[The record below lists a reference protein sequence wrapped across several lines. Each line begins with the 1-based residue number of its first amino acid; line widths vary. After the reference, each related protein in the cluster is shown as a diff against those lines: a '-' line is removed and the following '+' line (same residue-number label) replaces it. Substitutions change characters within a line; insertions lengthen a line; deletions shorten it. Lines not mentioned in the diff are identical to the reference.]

1 MKKISLVF
9 PVYNVAAYVRD
20 SLLSALEQSYSNIE
34 YLIIDDRGTDNSM
47 DIVNDIVNSHS
58 RKEAIRIIKHPK
70 NRGLGGTRN
79 TAILEATGE
88 YLFFL
93 DSDDILLNNAIELL
107 VDLLKEDDYDMIA
120 ASFERVINEKSEMFC
135 LPDNALIGKNEIVS
149 TYFAKKSCYEMI
161 WGKLY
166 KLSFLREHNLN
177 FIEFCNHEDTPFTFH
192 LMLCLNKIRLSSS
205 IIYQWRF
212 RENSVTSVYKEK
224 NISDL
229 FLGFV
234 YMACILPKYL
244 TDDNYIEMLR
254 YVNNF
259 RLFPI
264 WLLLKGKVLTDD
276 KNNLLVKFSVPLL
289 SFNDVLRMPLSC
301 SEKMKHFIFLLPY
314 KLKWLLLSIIVHT
327 QKI

>member
-9 PVYNVAAYVRD
+9 PVYNVAAYVKD

-47 DIVNDIVNSHS
+47 DIVNDVVDSHS
-58 RKEAIRIIKHPK
+58 RKDAIRIIKHSR

-93 DSDDILLNNAIELL
+93 DSDDILVNNAIELL
-107 VDLLKEDDYDMIA
+107 VDLLVEDDYDMIA
-120 ASFERVINEKSEMFC
+120 ASFERLIGEKSEMFC
-135 LPDNALIGKNEIVS
+135 LPDKALTSKNEIVN
-149 TYFAKKSCYEMI
+149 TYFAKQSCYEMI

-166 KLSFLREHNLN
+166 KLSFLREHKLN

-224 NISDL
+224 NISDWY
-229 FLGFV
+229 LGFV
-234 YMACILPKYL
+234 YMVNILPKYL
-244 TDDNYIEMLR
+244 TDDNYIQILR

-276 KNNLLVKFSVPLL
+276 KKNLLIRFSIPLL
-289 SFNDVLRMPLSC
+289 NFNDILRLPLC
-301 SEKMKHFIFLLPY
+301 YSEKMKHFIFLLPY
-314 KLKWLLLSIIVHT
+314 KLKRLLLSIIVYT

>member
-47 DIVNDIVNSHS
+47 DIVNSHS

-120 ASFERVINEKSEMFC
+120 AS
-135 LPDNALIGKNEIVS
+135 
-149 TYFAKKSCYEMI
+149 
-161 WGKLY
+161 
-166 KLSFLREHNLN
+166 LR
-177 FIEFCNHEDTPFTFH
+177 
-192 LMLCLNKIRLSSS
+192 
-205 IIYQWRF
+205 
-212 RENSVTSVYKEK
+212 
-224 NISDL
+224 
-229 FLGFV
+229 G
-234 YMACILPKYL
+234 
-244 TDDNYIEMLR
+244 
-254 YVNNF
+254 
-259 RLFPI
+259 
-264 WLLLKGKVLTDD
+264 
-276 KNNLLVKFSVPLL
+276 
-289 SFNDVLRMPLSC
+289 
-301 SEKMKHFIFLLPY
+301 
-314 KLKWLLLSIIVHT
+314 
-327 QKI
+327 